1 MKPARPVASD
11 QLGFGFEEPSPAPVS
26 PAKPPAKKISPA
38 ASAPHT
44 NSSNTAAVGSAEAM
58 ARTLEAI
65 GLADGQREHFA
76 NLSLFIANSLLNT
89 TPHKAVQRLLNK
101 VF

>member
-1 MKPARPVASD
+1 MHGAFVNHDNFTRAVDGQFLFRLDYCQLTLLSFEYLARTEVNY
-11 QLGFGFEEPSPAPVS
+11 VR
-26 PAKPPAKKISPA
+26 
-38 ASAPHT
+38 
-44 NSSNTAAVGSAEAM
+44 AEIM

-65 GLADGQREHFA
+65 GLAEGQREHFA

-89 TPHKAVQRLLNK
+89 TPHKAEQRLLNK